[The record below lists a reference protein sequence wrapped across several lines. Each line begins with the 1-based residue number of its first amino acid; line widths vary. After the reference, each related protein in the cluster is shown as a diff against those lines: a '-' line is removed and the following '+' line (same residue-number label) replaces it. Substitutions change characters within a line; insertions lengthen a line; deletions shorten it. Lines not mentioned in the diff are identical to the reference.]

1 MPAYPVIGGQWGD
14 EGKGKVVDFLSKN
27 SDCIVRFAG
36 GSNAGHTVINDSGE
50 FRLHLVPCGIFASQ
64 ASSIIGNGMV
74 VDPDVLLQELD
85 ELNARGVDTKRLYV
99 SQRAHLIMPY
109 HILLD
114 QLEEERRSQ
123 GAGAIGTTGRGVGP
137 AYTDKTSR
145 IGLRVGDLLDK
156 DNLRSRLSQAMELKN
171 KMITR
176 VYDGEAVS
184 VDEVYDRCLTWR
196 EKLYTH
202 VTDTEG
208 IIQDTLNDGGKV
220 LLEGA
225 QGTLLDLDHGTYPYV
240 TSSWPSVGGA
250 CIGMGV
256 SPSHIKE
263 ITGIFKA
270 YCTRVG
276 SGPMPTEMLDATEEL
291 LREKAGEYGVTTGRP
306 RRLGWFDAVA
316 GRYSVG
322 LNGFSSLVLTR
333 LDILDGLPM
342 VKLCVGY
349 RTAEREVDRFPAD
362 TLLLERCEPIYEEMS
377 GWDIPTAG
385 STRLSQL
392 PKEAVAYLRRIE
404 ELVGCSF
411 SMVSTGPKREET
423 IVLDQP
429 TV

>member
-1 MPAYPVIGGQWGD
+1 MTA
-14 EGKGKVVDFLSKN
+14 
-27 SDCIVRFAG
+27 
-36 GSNAGHTVINDSGE
+36 
-50 FRLHLVPCGIFASQ
+50 
-64 ASSIIGNGMV
+64 
-74 VDPDVLLQELD
+74 
-85 ELNARGVDTKRLYV
+85 
-99 SQRAHLIMPY
+99 
-109 HILLD
+109 
-114 QLEEERRSQ
+114 
-123 GAGAIGTTGRGVGP
+123 
-137 AYTDKTSR
+137 TS
-145 IGLRVGDLLDK
+145 
-156 DNLRSRLSQAMELKN
+156 A
-171 KMITR
+171 
-176 VYDGEAVS
+176 
-184 VDEVYDRCLTWR
+184 WR

-202 VTDTEG
+202 ITDTEG

-423 IVLDQP
+423 IVLD
-429 TV
+429 

>member
-14 EGKGKVVDFLSKN
+14 EGKGKVVDFLSKDT
-27 SDCIVRFAG
+27 DCIVRFAG
-36 GSNAGHTVINDSGE
+36 GSNAGHTVINDNGE
-50 FRLHLVPCGIFASQ
+50 FRLHLVPSGIFASQ
-64 ASSIIGNGMV
+64 ASSVIGNGMV
-74 VDPDVLLQELD
+74 VDPDVLLQELE
-85 ELNARGVDTKRLYV
+85 ELTSRGVDTNRLYV

-156 DNLRSRLSQAMELKN
+156 QHLRDRLAQVMELKN

-176 VYDGEAVS
+176 VYDGEALS
-184 VDEVYDRCLTWR
+184 VDEVHEKCLSWR
-196 EKLYTH
+196 EKLYGH
-202 VTDTEG
+202 ITDTEG

-250 CIGMGV
+250 CIGMGI
-256 SPSHIKE
+256 SPKHIEK

-276 SGPMPTEMLDATEEL
+276 SGPMPTEMQDATGEL
-291 LREKAGEYGVTTGRP
+291 LREKAGEYGATTGRP

-322 LNGFSSLVLTR
+322 LNGFHSLVLTR
-333 LDILDGLPM
+333 LDILDGLPS
-342 VKLCVGY
+342 VKICVGY
-349 RTAEREVDRFPAD
+349 RAADEEVNRFPAD
-362 TLLLERCEPIYEEMS
+362 TLLLERCEPVYEEMS
-377 GWDIPTAG
+377 GWDNPTAG
-385 STRLSQL
+385 STQMSQL
-392 PKEAVAYLRRIE
+392 PQEAIAYLTRLE

-423 IVLDQP
+423 IVLN
-429 TV
+429 

>member
-14 EGKGKVVDFLSKN
+14 EGKGKVVDFLSKDA
-27 SDCIVRFAG
+27 DCVVRFAG
-36 GSNAGHTVINDSGE
+36 GSNAGHTVINDNGE
-50 FRLHLVPCGIFASQ
+50 FRLHLVPSGIFAPR

-74 VDPDVLLQELD
+74 VDPEVLLQELD
-85 ELNARGVDTKRLYV
+85 ELAGRGIDTQRLYV

-114 QLEEERRSQ
+114 QLEEQRRSE
-123 GAGAIGTTGRGVGP
+123 GSGAIGTTGRGVGP

-145 IGLRVGDLLDK
+145 IGLRVGDLLDE
-156 DNLRSRLSQAMELKN
+156 DNFLPRLTQVMDLKN
-171 KMITR
+171 KLITR
-176 VYDGEAVS
+176 VYEGAAIS
-184 VDEVYDRCLTWR
+184 VDEVYDRCLAWR
-196 EKLYTH
+196 EKLRSH
-202 VTDTEG
+202 IADTEG
-208 IIQDTLNDGGKV
+208 IIQDTLNEGGKV

-250 CIGMGV
+250 CIGIGV
-256 SPSHIKE
+256 SPTHIEK

-276 SGPMPTEMLDATEEL
+276 SGPMPTEMQEATGEL
-291 LREKAGEYGVTTGRP
+291 LREKAGEYGATTGRP

-322 LNGFSSLVLTR
+322 LNGFNSMVLTR
-333 LDILDGLPM
+333 LDILDGLPS
-342 VKLCVGY
+342 VKVCVGY
-349 RTAEREVDRFPAD
+349 RAGDREVVRFPAD
-362 TLLLERCEPIYEEMS
+362 SLLLEKCQPIYEEMA
-377 GWDIPTAG
+377 GWDSPTAG

-392 PKEAVAYLRRIE
+392 PKQAVAYLKRLE
-404 ELVGCSF
+404 ELVGCGF

-423 IVLDQP
+423 IVLD
-429 TV
+429 

>member
-1 MPAYPVIGGQWGD
+1 
-14 EGKGKVVDFLSKN
+14 
-27 SDCIVRFAG
+27 
-36 GSNAGHTVINDSGE
+36 
-50 FRLHLVPCGIFASQ
+50 
-64 ASSIIGNGMV
+64 MV

-184 VDEVYDRCLTWR
+184 VDEVYDRCLAWR
-196 EKLYTH
+196 EKLYAH
-202 VTDTEG
+202 ITDTEG

-291 LREKAGEYGVTTGRP
+291 LREKAGEYGATTGRP

-423 IVLDQP
+423 IVLD
-429 TV
+429 